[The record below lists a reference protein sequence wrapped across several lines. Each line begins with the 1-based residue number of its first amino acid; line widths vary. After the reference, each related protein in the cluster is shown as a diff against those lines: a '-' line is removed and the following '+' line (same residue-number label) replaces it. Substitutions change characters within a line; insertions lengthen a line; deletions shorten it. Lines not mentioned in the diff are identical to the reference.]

1 MKQRAGFF
9 ILAFCGAA
17 AVQAQTVRGT
27 VQDAVTHQPVARAT
41 IRVASDSLAWRA
53 TTDSAGAFS
62 VRLPRPGLFTI
73 EATRIGYRQQGDTV
87 RVDDGETVALRIE
100 LAENAVTLHPVV
112 VVARHSRLPEGFEQ
126 RRAMGFGRFLDPAD
140 IESRHAS
147 RTTDLFRGLPGVH
160 LTPLSRG
167 AGMIVQL
174 RKGAGF
180 CQPMMWVDG
189 LPLGETRQSLDVLME
204 STAIQAIEVYQSV
217 STAPVQY
224 RSGDCGV
231 VLFWMKHTRE
241 EPRSKPKH
249 WKVALG
255 AVAALGLGLVLAL
268 R

>member
-9 ILAFCGAA
+9 ILSFCGAA

-27 VQDAVTHQPVARAT
+27 VQDAVTHQPVAGAT

-126 RRAMGFGRFLDPAD
+126 RRAMGFGRFLDPTDNLLGFSARGGFANT
-140 IESRHAS
+140 RHPAFAIS
-147 RTTDLFRGLPGVH
+147 AEDGV
-160 LTPLSRG
+160 
-167 AGMIVQL
+167 
-174 RKGAGF
+174 
-180 CQPMMWVDG
+180 
-189 LPLGETRQSLDVLME
+189 
-204 STAIQAIEVYQSV
+204 SV
-217 STAPVQY
+217 ST
-224 RSGDCGV
+224 
-231 VLFWMKHTRE
+231 
-241 EPRSKPKH
+241 
-249 WKVALG
+249 VARRRWDTDATMIDSVRADAG
-255 AVAALGLGLVLAL
+255 
-268 R
+268 